1 MKADRRVVYISLGAV
16 LLTIISLFTFKS
28 IQLKEEKQIVR
39 KQEYTTEK
47 SIPKKNV
54 EIVLKNKEQ
63 EKQAENNIVY
73 DGMTMEELTD
83 KLNRSLNSSLSA
95 TGNLFATKAL
105 ELGLDPYLSIA
116 IVLHETGC
124 TWDCST
130 LVKQCN
136 NVGGIKGYPTCG
148 NGSYKYFPTL
158 EAGIN
163 GYMDNLYNNY
173 VALGLTTPELIN
185 PKYASSRTWA
195 TQVNRY
201 IDKIKA
207 S

>member
-1 MKADRRVVYISLGAV
+1 MKADRRIVYISLGAIFFAI
-16 LLTIISLFTFKS
+16 LLCTFKTIRLS
-28 IQLKEEKQIVR
+28 EEEKQVIK
-39 KQEYTTEK
+39 KQDYTTEK
-47 SIPKKNV
+47 SIPKKNIKV
-54 EIVLKNKEQ
+54 VLKNKEQ
-63 EKQAENNIVY
+63 EKKAENNIVY
-73 DGMTMEELTD
+73 NGMTMEGLTE
-83 KLNRSLNSSLSA
+83 KLNRSLTSTLSG
-95 TGNLFATKAL
+95 TGYLFARKAI

-136 NVGGIKGYPTCG
+136 NVGGMKGYPTCG

-158 EAGIN
+158 EEGIN

-173 VALGLTTPELIN
+173 VAIGLTTPELMN
-185 PKYASSRTWA
+185 SKYAASPTWA